1 MAVVFLILG
10 YLSIP
15 VLIVSVGFTIRSIR
29 RERQVTIT
37 RRSLVIPMVIVG
49 VIVLTYITLLDVTAG
64 ATTTWLPLAGGA
76 AVGLWW
82 CHATTHLTLEGGRV
96 LGAKT
101 VWVLVP
107 WVISMALTQG
117 LALAESGLTV
127 SLGFPVMFAASGL
140 TLGEHAGLFR
150 LRSSLLT
157 GRTPPP
163 APAAATVALLIGFI
177 VVGLPGIAAAET
189 YGFEQIANG
198 EEPSVRVEQI
208 IGSGQGYYGDSVS
221 VFIRND
227 TGHTITVEVA
237 TGVRLVPRDA
247 GVQEMVTVGQTF
259 EVPPGGS
266 THLIKAFCGE
276 MHDRAPGGADIFDVR
291 GKVEEPLERALTQ
304 IRRDGMGDSR
314 DAQDYVWHLRD
325 GQDISGNQVAQDLMD
340 ASRRTPLRRD
350 AEESGAA
357 IALIGG
363 CAAAGLTGTDRRR
376 LLLGPHALK
385 QLTLR
390 GARTRTIAVVD
401 PKTGEVK
408 DKVFVLPPGAPPS
421 DSEAMAFTTKT
432 ITDPSTG
439 ESFLVIDDEQE
450 VQLLQKPLVPRR
462 VPEPIGDGAAGT
474 DGAGGT
480 DKPEPP
486 KAPKQI
492 DDDEAKRI
500 VEWGVEHNRPPD
512 EIQRDLDAR
521 NESLGGSGIV
531 PMPQNLKRITL
542 PQGEITLTAAE
553 YEEYLRRATHL
564 EHVLSNAKIYRD
576 LMQDWAKKAQFWS
589 GADRLVVYRWIAATK
604 QVYDMGLRMNQPE
617 LYLAR
622 KGGFSGVEH
631 MLEHKYG
638 KPTWT
643 SYDTRHHAS
652 LEHAIQAWKQEQ
664 GGGWSRLQGDRSRT
678 ITEARESLRTMV
690 PKTAPTG
697 EAPTL
702 PERVFVGPTVDA
714 PKRLWPSE
722 WGPSV
727 EPYTGKVI
735 QPKAG
740 PPVSKL
746 SWLNRPV
753 RELQDV
759 MKLQQQGIEYMRG
772 ARLEMQGFLEYE
784 ADLAQRIKPLGD

>member
-29 RERQVTIT
+29 REQQVTIT
-37 RRSLVIPMVIVG
+37 NRSLLIPMVVVG
-49 VIVLTYITLLDVTAG
+49 VIVLTYVTLLDVTTT
-64 ATTTWLPLAGGA
+64 ATTTWLPLVGGA
-76 AVGLWW
+76 AAGWWW
-82 CHATTHLTLEGGRV
+82 CHATTRLTFDGSRV

-107 WVISMALTQG
+107 WVTSMVLTQA
-117 LALAESGLTV
+117 LALAQSELTV
-127 SLGFPVMFAASGL
+127 SLGFPVLFAASGL

-150 LRSSLLT
+150 LRSRLLT
-157 GRTPPP
+157 GRPSPP
-163 APAAATVALLIGFI
+163 APAAAAAVLLIAFI
-177 VVGLPGIAAAET
+177 VAGLPGIAAAET
-189 YGFEQIANG
+189 YDFEKIATG
-198 EEPSVRVEQI
+198 QEPSVHVEQI
-208 IGSGQGYYGDSVS
+208 IGSGRGYYGDSIS

-227 TGHTITVEVA
+227 TGHTITVEVP
-237 TGVRLVPRDA
+237 TGLRLVPADA
-247 GVQEMVTVGQTF
+247 GVQEMVTVGQTL

-266 THLIKAFCGE
+266 SHLIKAFCGE
-276 MHDRAPGGADIFDVR
+276 MHDRAPGGADTFEVR
-291 GKVEEPLERALTQ
+291 GEVEESLKRALTQ
-304 IRRDGMGDSR
+304 IRRDNLGDSR
-314 DAQDYVWHLRD
+314 DAQDYVWYLRD
-325 GQDISGNQVAQDLMD
+325 GQDISGNQVAQDLLE
-340 ASRRTPLRRD
+340 ASKRTPLRRD

-363 CAAAGLTGTDRRR
+363 CTAAGLTGTDRRR

-401 PKTGEVK
+401 PETGEVT

-421 DSEAMAFTTKT
+421 DGEAMAFTTKT

-439 ESFLVIDDEQE
+439 ESVLVIDDEQE
-450 VQLLQKPLVPRR
+450 VQLLLKPLLPRR
-462 VPEPIGDGAAGT
+462 VPEPIADGADGT
-474 DGAGGT
+474 DDAGGT
-480 DKPEPP
+480 EKPEPP
-486 KAPKQI
+486 KQSKQI
-492 DDDEAKRI
+492 DDDDAKRI

-521 NESLGGSGIV
+521 NESLGGSGTV
-531 PMPQNLKRITL
+531 PIPQALKRITL

-576 LMQDWAKKAQFWS
+576 LMRDWAGKARFWS

-622 KGGFSGVEH
+622 KGGFGGVED
-631 MLEHKYG
+631 MLTNKYG

-652 LEHAIQAWKQEQ
+652 LDHAIQAWKQEQ
-664 GGGWSRLQGDRSRT
+664 GGGWSHLQEDRSRT
-678 ITEARESLRTMV
+678 ITEARENLRTMV

-697 EAPTL
+697 ETPTL

-759 MKLQQQGIEYMRG
+759 MKMQQQGIEYMRG
-772 ARLEMQGFLEYE
+772 ARLEMQDFLKYE
-784 ADLAQRIKPLGD
+784 ADLAQRIRPLGD